1 MHVTITKAAPFLDT
15 QHSHK
20 SSLNSTK
27 RHLSPKRKHAA
38 PFKVPRRMKKSSQ
51 HHSTET
57 IEMIVEGEDS
67 KQGSRLMVD
76 KDDENK
82 HDSALEF
89 GSRLPGADSTTA
101 LLKISDG
108 EASREAQML

>member
-1 MHVTITKAAPFLDT
+1 
-15 QHSHK
+15 
-20 SSLNSTK
+20 
-27 RHLSPKRKHAA
+27 
-38 PFKVPRRMKKSSQ
+38 
-51 HHSTET
+51 
-57 IEMIVEGEDS
+57 
-67 KQGSRLMVD
+67 MVD